1 MKVDPG
7 CPEPAPRP
15 PMRMGVGV
23 TGHRDGNTTFAAN
36 RCEIERSLTA
46 VFEAIDGVLPPLS
59 NAASRIRLH
68 SLLAPGTDMMA
79 MELAL
84 SRSWEVVAPLPF
96 GLDLSIAV
104 NCRNVSEPDARALLA
119 GDVAPSPDVAAQAE
133 AMRKLAARVQLFQ
146 LAEQDTVVGERF
158 LAAMAAPGDSAAAT
172 AFSVIASE
180 RAAVAGRVMIEQ
192 CDLLVAVWDGAT
204 PGSIGGT
211 RHSIESALYHG
222 APVIWINASA
232 PGSIHILEG
241 PDALERLGPSQHLAE
256 IAAFLKA
263 IARPAD
269 FEHAERAN
277 RFHAERWH
285 KRSSRRFH
293 AYRRIEA
300 LFGGAERGGRLRNLV
315 DHYETPDAIADGSAE
330 RLLAAARSLPG
341 ADAGFVDRIRTRVLR
356 RFALADGLSTYL
368 SDAYRGGMVM
378 SFLLSAL
385 AVIAGVAYLPLVGVN
400 WKWPF
405 ALAEL
410 LLLLTIV
417 GITVVGRKLR
427 WHGRW
432 LETRRVAEYLRHAP
446 ILLMLGV
453 ARPASRWPQGSST
466 QWPEYYARQEWR
478 EAGLPEVVVTQAYLR
493 AAVATLLA
501 SHAKAQRDYHRQKAA
516 RLATVHRNL
525 DRLCEAL
532 FIFAII
538 SVSAYL
544 ALLAA
549 EGLHLVPE
557 RTGEL
562 LAKPLT
568 FLGLALPALGGAFA
582 GIRYLGDFERFAAIS
597 EVAAEKLDALAD
609 RIERLLAGADPELRY
624 AQVASLAH
632 SLDDVVVAEIEGWQS
647 VFAAKNMAVPV

>member
-1 MKVDPG
+1 
-7 CPEPAPRP
+7 
-15 PMRMGVGV
+15 MGVGV

-36 RCEIERSLTA
+36 RGEIERSLTA
-46 VFEAIDGVLPPLS
+46 VFEAIEEALPPLS
-59 NAASRIRLH
+59 DAASRIRLH
-68 SLLAPGTDMMA
+68 SLLAPGADMMA

-84 SRSWEVVAPLPF
+84 SRNWNVVAPLPF

-104 NCRNVSEPDARALLA
+104 NCRNASEADARALVTGA
-119 GDVAPSPDVAAQAE
+119 VAPSPDVAAQAE
-133 AMRKLAARVQLFQ
+133 AMRTLAARVQLFQ

-158 LAAMAAPGDSAAAT
+158 LAAIAAPGDSTAAT
-172 AFSVIASE
+172 AFSIIASE
-180 RAAVAGRVMIEQ
+180 RAAVAARVMIEQ
-192 CDLLVAVWDGAT
+192 SDLLVAIWDGAT

-232 PGSIHILEG
+232 PGSIHVLEG
-241 PDALERLGPSQHLAE
+241 PDALERLGPSQHLSE
-256 IAAFLKA
+256 IAAFVKA

-269 FEHAERAN
+269 VEHAERAS

-300 LFGGAERGGRLRNLV
+300 IFGGAERGGRLRSLV
-315 DHYETPDAIADGSAE
+315 DHYEGPDAIADGSAE

-341 ADAGFVDRIRTRVLR
+341 ADAGFVDRIQTRVLR

-385 AVIAGVAYLPLVGVN
+385 AVIAGVAYLPLAGVN

-453 ARPASRWPQGSST
+453 ARPASRWPKGSNS
-466 QWPEYYARQEWR
+466 QWPEHYARQEWR
-478 EAGLPEVVVTQAYLR
+478 EAGLPEVVVTQDYLR

-549 EGLHLVPE
+549 EGMHLLPD

-609 RIERLLAGADPELRY
+609 RIETLLAGADAELRY